1 MEDAPAEPT
10 AIVGNNMRVFMKEA
24 SFYFAGAK
32 VKKKRRKGFL
42 KAFG

>member
-1 MEDAPAEPT
+1 MYSKILMEDAPDEPA

-32 VKKKRRKGFL
+32 VKKEE
-42 KAFG
+42 KAF